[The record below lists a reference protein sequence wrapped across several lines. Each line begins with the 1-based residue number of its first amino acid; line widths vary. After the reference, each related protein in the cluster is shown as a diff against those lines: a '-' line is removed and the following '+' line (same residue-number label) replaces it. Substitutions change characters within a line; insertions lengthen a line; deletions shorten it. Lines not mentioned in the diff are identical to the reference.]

1 VHEEIDRERTSMSR
15 ALIRRARPFA
25 RRAAF
30 GVRPV
35 DDLARRLGLDGED
48 VALAEHFDRSREAY
62 PQRWPGLIRWR
73 RATQPWHWTDRGN
86 RLTRYYVERWCGF
99 TVGRYTYGFQQW
111 IEHPRPALASIGSFT
126 SIGLDVTI
134 AGFAHPID
142 RVTTSPITYLPS
154 RGFVE
159 ENGEPA
165 LLAEPANR
173 PVIIGNDVWIGNRVT
188 ILRGVHVGDG
198 AVLAAGAVVTR
209 DVPPYAIVGGVP
221 ARLIR
226 WRFPEPVREALV
238 RSQWWTWPDELI
250 RERIADFSDPELFAR
265 RYGGLDGA
273 GESEEGTVD
282 QRHGRVG

>member
-1 VHEEIDRERTSMSR
+1 M
-15 ALIRRARPFA
+15 
-25 RRAAF
+25 
-30 GVRPV
+30 
-35 DDLARRLGLDGED
+35 
-48 VALAEHFDRSREAY
+48 
-62 PQRWPGLIRWR
+62 
-73 RATQPWHWTDRGN
+73 
-86 RLTRYYVERWCGF
+86 
-99 TVGRYTYGFQQW
+99 
-111 IEHPRPALASIGSFT
+111 
-126 SIGLDVTI
+126 TI

-173 PVIIGNDVWIGNRVT
+173 PVTIGNDVWIGNRVP

-265 RYGGLDGA
+265 RYGGLDGT